1 MLHLLVAGLVAT
13 VVIVESVGVCPTDPP
28 GMVYG
33 CMYSPQ
39 CFGDGSCDAGQRCCP
54 HTCGARCVT
63 LVHCDPVDCGA
74 LTCSYGF
81 QKDSRGCKTCTCR
94 TSKPCTTLLCRLTET
109 LG

>member
-28 GMVYG
+28 GTIYACAPM
-33 CMYSPQ
+33 PR
-39 CFGDGSCDAGQRCCP
+39 CFGDASCGAGRRCCP

-63 LVHCDPVDCGA
+63 FVHCDPIDCGA
-74 LTCSYGF
+74 VTCSFGF
-81 QKDSRGCKTCTCR
+81 QTDSRGCKTCTCR
-94 TSKPCTTLLCRLTET
+94 TSKPCTTLLCRLNKA